1 MNKFF
6 KCSKCGKIVQIIENG
21 SDELTCCNTNMLEIK
36 ANTVEA
42 AIEKHIPVIE
52 LLDDKLIVSVG
63 STTHPMEEN
72 HYIKWISVK
81 TNQTI
86 YHFNLNPGDL
96 PKAELSLRNNEIFE
110 EAYAYCN
117 LHGLWKSN

>member
-36 ANTVEA
+36 ANTIEA

-52 LLDDKLIVSVG
+52 HLGDKLIVSVG
-63 STTHPMEEN
+63 SIIHPMEEN

-86 YHFNLNPGDL
+86 YQFNLNPGDL
-96 PKAELSLRNNEIFE
+96 PKTEISLRNNEIFE